1 MHKLNNDNYVFL
13 TTNLFFLTTK
23 LMCPV
28 IWYISANLALARVY
42 PVTPTMYIYVNN
54 VFIFVL
60 LIY

>member
-1 MHKLNNDNYVFL
+1 
-13 TTNLFFLTTK
+13 
-23 LMCPV
+23 MCPV

-54 VFIFVL
+54 AFIFVL